1 VKVAE
6 GAHQATTDSGRT
18 VKAPLGERIRPTD
31 ARYLEFKDQRV
42 SSDCEMA
49 YFGVKHNL
57 MKTKRSL
64 ILPATSVM
72 LLALLLIGLHS
83 CGQQGIEKKKV
94 VYVNSYHRGFPPS
107 DQITEGVFEKLP
119 ADSFEIVA
127 HFMDTKRNTS
137 EEYIKNRAAEI
148 LDSINSE
155 NPDLLIVSDDNAV
168 KYLVVPNFQNNP
180 MPIVFCGVNWTAEQ
194 YDLSHCNITGILELL
209 PVAESILT
217 LKSYYPNMKKLLVLN
232 ENTTTSRK
240 TKPLLDTLLSRIGIS
255 VTQELVDD
263 FEGWKSVFIDGNE
276 TSDVIYLQ
284 TRGAIKNWDHD
295 EALRV
300 IDQHIKVPLVTCED
314 FMMPYAVFGLTQVS
328 KEQGMWA
335 AETAKRIL
343 RGANPTDIPIAEN
356 QMSTVWINTR
366 LAEKINFVPDEALLS
381 KARIVD

>member
-1 VKVAE
+1 M
-6 GAHQATTDSGRT
+6 
-18 VKAPLGERIRPTD
+18 I
-31 ARYLEFKDQRV
+31 
-42 SSDCEMA
+42 
-49 YFGVKHNL
+49 YFGVKHIL
-57 MKTKRSL
+57 MKTKHNL
-64 ILPATSVM
+64 ILPATSVI

-83 CGQQGIEKKKV
+83 CEQRGIEKKKI

-107 DQITEGVFEKLP
+107 DQITEGVLEKLP
-119 ADSFEIVA
+119 ADSFEIIA
-127 HFMDTKRNTS
+127 HFMDTKRNPS

-148 LDSINSE
+148 LDSINKK
-155 NPDLLIVSDDNAV
+155 NPDLLIASDDNAV
-168 KYLVVPNFQNNP
+168 KYLVVPNFQGNP
-180 MPIVFCGVNWTAEQ
+180 MPIVFCGINWTAEQ
-194 YDLSHCNITGILELL
+194 YDLTNCNITGILELL

-217 LKSYYPNMKKLLVLN
+217 LKSYFPNMKKLLVLN

-255 VTQELVDD
+255 VIQELVDD
-263 FEGWKSVFIDGNE
+263 FEGWKSVFIDGNK
-276 TSDVIYLQ
+276 TFDVIYLQ

-343 RGANPTDIPIAEN
+343 RGTNPKDIPFAKN
-356 QMSTVWINTR
+356 QMSTVWINIS
-366 LAEKINFVPDEALLS
+366 LAGKINFVPDKALLG